1 MKVKSSVI
9 VVAAGRGSRMLSDTK
24 KQFMFLGDKPVVDY
38 SIEFFTRCSFL
49 DEIVLVVA
57 KEDVEYCEKIMGDK
71 VSRVV
76 EGGRTRQESVY
87 NGLKNVNCKTDV
99 VIIHDAARPFVG
111 LLDLEKLVS
120 SAYDCGSATFGVFV
134 KDTVKLK
141 DDNVRTLQ
149 TLDRDKLIAVQTPQA
164 FRYSEILKAHEVA
177 KEIGYCG
184 TDDTSLIERCGG
196 ATEIVVGSYFNIKI
210 TTKEDLVFADAIRK
224 AYLASNSN
232 NSSTSIR
239 GEMNC

>member
-87 NGLKNVNCKTDV
+87 NGLKNVNCKT
-99 VIIHDAARPFVG
+99 
-111 LLDLEKLVS
+111 
-120 SAYDCGSATFGVFV
+120 
-134 KDTVKLK
+134 
-141 DDNVRTLQ
+141 
-149 TLDRDKLIAVQTPQA
+149 
-164 FRYSEILKAHEVA
+164 
-177 KEIGYCG
+177 
-184 TDDTSLIERCGG
+184 
-196 ATEIVVGSYFNIKI
+196 
-210 TTKEDLVFADAIRK
+210 
-224 AYLASNSN
+224 
-232 NSSTSIR
+232 
-239 GEMNC
+239 